1 MLFKRKYF
9 KYKDLERMKIKQQKK
24 MYPANTNQK
33 KANGATLTADKTH
46 FKPKRTVREKEG
58 HLILAK

>member
-1 MLFKRKYF
+1 
-9 KYKDLERMKIKQQKK
+9 

-46 FKPKRTVREKEG
+46 FKPKRTMREKEG